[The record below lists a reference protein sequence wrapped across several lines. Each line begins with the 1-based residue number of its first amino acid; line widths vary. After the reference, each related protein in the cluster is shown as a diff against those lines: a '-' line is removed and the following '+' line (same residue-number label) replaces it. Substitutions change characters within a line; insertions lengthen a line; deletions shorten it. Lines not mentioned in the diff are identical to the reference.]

1 MQAAPQ
7 RHRYNVGQF
16 FPKALSM
23 SRLIAVLATALLAP
37 AAHACELALVD
48 GWVRTAPPTA
58 KVMAGFGTLRN
69 PGTVESKLVSVTSPQ
84 FGRVELHEMSMDGGV
99 MKMRALESVKVEAGE
114 SVALAPG
121 GTHLMLFDP
130 VAPLASG
137 DPIEVKLTLACDSE
151 YKATLTVAE
160 RAPTATEASEDTHEH
175 HHGGH

>member
-1 MQAAPQ
+1 
-7 RHRYNVGQF
+7 
-16 FPKALSM
+16 M

-69 PGTVESKLVSVTSPQ
+69 PGTVESTLVSVTSPQ

-99 MKMRALESVKVEAGE
+99 MKMRALDEIKVEAGE
-114 SVALAPG
+114 SVTLAPG

-137 DPIEVKLTLACDSE
+137 DPVEVKLTLACDSE
-151 YKATLTVAE
+151 YPATLTVAE
-160 RAPTATEASEDTHEH
+160 RAPTATDSKADSDDAHEHH